1 MKNLE
6 YLDELSK
13 EFNISKTELVKYI
26 AIVGTNKENIKDYAL
41 NVNCA
46 VCIKQNGFI
55 VDYVACMIND
65 KDRKITELK
74 DQIALTEKV
83 LELACKE
90 YSKLYCWHHCSYD
103 KEEAEF
109 VCDCCEN
116 GDYKFFKDNLL
127 EMAKEMM
134 KSE

>member
-1 MKNLE
+1 MSNLE

-13 EFNISKTELVKYI
+13 EFNISKNELVKYI
-26 AIVGTNKENIKDYAL
+26 AIVGTNKENIRDYAL

-46 VCIKQNGFI
+46 VCRKQNGFI

-74 DQIALTEKV
+74 DKLALTEKAFKLLCQNTGCMGCPLDSEDCDSWRGV
-83 LELACKE
+83 EQSC
-90 YSKLYCWHHCSYD
+90 SKAIH
-103 KEEAEF
+103 
-109 VCDCCEN
+109 
-116 GDYKFFKDNLL
+116 DYFMSK
-127 EMAKEMM
+127 AKEML